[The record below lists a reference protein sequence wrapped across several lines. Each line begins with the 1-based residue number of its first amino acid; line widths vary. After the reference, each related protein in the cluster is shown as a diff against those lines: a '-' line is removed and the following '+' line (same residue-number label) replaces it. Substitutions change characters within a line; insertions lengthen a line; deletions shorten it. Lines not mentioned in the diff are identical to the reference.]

1 VNDRT
6 TGDRGGP
13 RVPAHLRAFLVTQD
27 YSRYTPVDHAVWR
40 FVMRQ
45 NRHFLAGRAHP
56 AYLAGL
62 EASGIGIE
70 SIPRVEEMNACLAPH
85 KWGAVTIG
93 GFIPGVAFYDFQ
105 GHGILPIATEIRQMQ
120 HVDYTPAPDIIHE
133 AAGHAP
139 ILCDSDYSEYV
150 RLFGDIGAKA
160 LATREEH
167 AVFDAVL
174 HLSNL
179 LEDGRS
185 TEADVAAAK
194 AVLAERQAAAHEP
207 SEAELIARLYW
218 WTVEY
223 GLFGTVENPLIYGAG
238 LLSSV
243 GESRSCL
250 ESDVLKLPFDLE
262 TCIATPF
269 DITTRQPQLFVCQ
282 SFAQLSAAVRTFA
295 ERMAFR
301 TGGTAAVQK
310 AIRSAHTATVQYSS
324 GLQVSGT
331 VADLLLDDDGQPAYL
346 RFAGK
351 VALAVAG
358 EEIEGQ
364 GTARHT
370 HGFSAPVGRLAACSR
385 PLEDWQHEDL
395 QRHGILAGHAAQ
407 LEFASGV
414 IVRGTVEQCHVAFGQ
429 LVLITW
435 SQCTVTRKEEI
446 LFSPDF
452 GPYDMAVGA
461 TIDSVFADAADPERY
476 YAESAT
482 NDPTHAT
489 PSSVSQTHKE
499 SLPVDPMKP
508 RLHSL
513 YQAVRSLRAS
523 RATGAVSRKQAEATL
538 IEVAATLHAEYPED
552 WLLRIEIYELL
563 CADIDLPDVRTA
575 VHSEIEHLRD
585 TRFSHLSG
593 LIDNALSLATKV
605 TEKLA

>member
-1 VNDRT
+1 MNDKHA
-6 TGDRGGP
+6 GDRGGP
-13 RVPAHLRAFLVTQD
+13 RVPAHLRAFLVAQD

-105 GHGILPIATEIRQMQ
+105 GHGILPIATEIRQLQ

-139 ILCDSDYSEYV
+139 ILCDPDYSEYV

-185 TEADVAAAK
+185 SEEDVAAAK

-250 ESDVLKLPFDLE
+250 EPDVIKLPFELE

-269 DITTRQPQLFVCQ
+269 DITTRQPQLFVCE
-282 SFAQLSAAVRTFA
+282 SFAQLSDAVRTFA

-331 VADLLLDDDGQPAYL
+331 VAAMLLDEDDQPAYL
-346 RFAGK
+346 RFSGK

-358 EEIEGQ
+358 QEIEGQ
-364 GTARHT
+364 GTERHA
-370 HGFSAPVGRLAACSR
+370 HGFSAPVGRIAACAR
-385 PLEDWQHEDL
+385 ALEDWQHEDL
-395 QRHGILAGHAAQ
+395 QRHGILAGHSAQ
-407 LEFASGV
+407 LEFTSGV
-414 IVRGTVEQCHVAFGQ
+414 TVRGTVEHCHVAYGQ

-435 SQCTVTRKEEI
+435 SGCTVTRGDEI

-476 YAESAT
+476 YAQSAT
-482 NDPTHAT
+482 NELTHAT
-489 PSSVSQTHKE
+489 PSSGSPAHEKAAT
-499 SLPVDPMKP
+499 VDPATS

-513 YQAVRSLRAS
+513 YQSVRNLRES
-523 RATGAVSRKQAEATL
+523 QATGALSRQQAEATL
-538 IEVAATLHAEYPED
+538 TQVASTLQDDYPED

-563 CADIDLPDVRTA
+563 CADMDLPDVRTA
-575 VHSEIEHLRD
+575 VRSEIEHLRD
-585 TRFSHLSG
+585 TRFSHLSN
-593 LIDNALSLATKV
+593 LIDNALALATTRTAKP
-605 TEKLA
+605 A